1 MQPRRII
8 FVSWEYPPAFGGGIG
23 TYVAAI
29 TRILSSQGHAIT
41 VITVTDRPTPSREL
55 IETDRQAGGR
65 PIEIIR
71 LPIPRAAPGSID
83 PTHTLTIWQR
93 RADQVSECLHGLMRQ
108 SATQGPID
116 AIEFAD
122 YRGEGLTFL
131 TSVPASQRPLC
142 IVRLHT
148 PLVVLNRYNQGRRS
162 ASVLEA
168 FENDA
173 IIAADR
179 IVSPSRALAREMQEL
194 VPSLCER
201 DIVIHPYPF
210 DAAFANAA
218 PTAPDGDSKEVL
230 YVGRL
235 EERKGVQ
242 CLIEAA
248 HAFLRACP
256 DATLRLVGGDTPLSA
271 SEPSMLALLQRSI
284 GPDVAER
291 ITFTKSMPREQLV
304 SRYQSARFCV
314 FPSLFENFP
323 NVCLEAMS
331 LARPVI
337 GTTNSG
343 MAEMIEQGVSGVIVP
358 SADAAALA
366 RAMIDLFNTTAEA
379 RRAMGQA
386 AKQRVALLYDPTTI
400 ATSFVDVTC
409 SPVVRP
415 IAVRPACAGGATLS
429 AASVARA
436 PGAKAASPTVGV
448 VIPCY
453 NHGEF
458 VEETLQSVF
467 AQTRPVQEVVIV
479 DDGSPDAATRA
490 QLDSLASKYEH
501 KGVRLIRQA
510 NAGLAAARNTGV
522 GVLATDFYIPLDADD
537 KLAPTFVDQLVPALT
552 ENPALGYAYSWV
564 QYFGSHDGQ
573 WHCPPYDAAKLL
585 VENLSVATALIRRTA
600 FDAAGG
606 YNPAMVHGFEDWDFW
621 LSLLKHGWHGTLV
634 PAPLFQY
641 RKHAQGS
648 MLTRTQERRG
658 LMIAQ
663 MVQHH
668 EGLYEHLLPY
678 AITEKDR
685 LFFREHM
692 DLWRLRESI
701 ARASHTQAPPPP
713 DEPVEGV
720 QPTPAEAELAFIERS
735 SAWRTI
741 SAFKSNP
748 LYRVIATKRWGEN
761 WHLLELKETPEQRLH
776 RIKRSRSYKL
786 IQTVKGTALYRA
798 FARVRYGTK

>member
-29 TRILSSQGHAIT
+29 TRILASQGHAIT
-41 VITVTDRPTPSREL
+41 VITVTDRPTPSREML
-55 IETDRQAGGR
+55 DTPGR

-71 LPIPRAAPGSID
+71 LPIPRATPGSID
-83 PTHTLTIWQR
+83 PTHTLTVWQR
-93 RADQVSECLHGLMRQ
+93 RADQVSECLQGLMRQ

-131 TSVPASQRPLC
+131 TSVPPAERPLC

-148 PLVVLNRYNQGRRS
+148 PLVVLNRYNQGRKS

-194 VPSLCER
+194 VPSLRER
-201 DIVIHPYPF
+201 EIVIHPYPF

-218 PTAPDGDSKEVL
+218 PAAPAGDSNEVL

-256 DATLRLVGGDTPLSA
+256 NATLRLVGGDTPLSA

-284 GPDVAER
+284 AMDVAPR
-291 ITFTKSMPREQLV
+291 ITFTKSIPREQLV
-304 SRYQSARFCV
+304 SLYQSARFCV

-358 SADAAALA
+358 SADASALA
-366 RAMIDLFNTTAEA
+366 RAMIELFNSPAET

-386 AKQRVALLYDPTTI
+386 ATRRVATLYDPTTI
-400 ATSFVDVTC
+400 GTSFVDVTC
-409 SPVVRP
+409 APVTRP
-415 IAVRPACAGGATLS
+415 SGAERAT
-429 AASVARA
+429 ASIARA
-436 PGAKAASPTVGV
+436 PGATTTTPAVGV

-467 AQTRPVQEVVIV
+467 AQTRPVQEIVIV

-490 QLDSLASKYEH
+490 QLDALASKYAH

-522 GVLATDFYIPLDADD
+522 RALSTDFYIPLDADD
-537 KLAPTFVDQLVPALT
+537 KLAPTFVEQLLPALT
-552 ENPALGYAYSWV
+552 ADPALGYAYSWV

-585 VENLSVATALIRRTA
+585 VENLSVATALIRRSA

-634 PAPLFQY
+634 PMPLFHY

-685 LFFREHM
+685 LFFRDHM

-713 DEPVEGV
+713 DEPAEGV
-720 QPTPAEAELAFIERS
+720 QSTPAEAELAFIERS

-741 SAFKSNP
+741 NAFKANP
-748 LYRVIATKRWGEN
+748 LYHAIAKKRWGEN

-776 RIKRSRSYKL
+776 RIKKSRSYKL
-786 IQTVKGTALYRA
+786 IQAIKGTTLYRA
-798 FARVRYGTK
+798 FARVRYGG